1 MHHTD
6 LSQLEEDQHILDLD
20 CLFEFCA
27 QSRLFLSTSYS
38 TFLFGCQV
46 PTMVSIY
53 MVPAASVHVL
63 ASVSSCVG
71 DVSKEQS
78 SENEV

>member
-1 MHHTD
+1 
-6 LSQLEEDQHILDLD
+6 
-20 CLFEFCA
+20 
-27 QSRLFLSTSYS
+27 
-38 TFLFGCQV
+38 
-46 PTMVSIY
+46 MVSIY